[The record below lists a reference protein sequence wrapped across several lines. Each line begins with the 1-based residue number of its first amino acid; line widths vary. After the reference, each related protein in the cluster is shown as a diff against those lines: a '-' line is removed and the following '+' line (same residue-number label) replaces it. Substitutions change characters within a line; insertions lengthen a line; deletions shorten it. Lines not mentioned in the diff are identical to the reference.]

1 MEEKKDIHRI
11 EQRYDTAIRSI
22 EKDKGIIK
30 ENKEIILQF
39 LRDCELGKTIKGRQ
53 KKKIGKGRL
62 LRASSILKSMS
73 KEWFRIPINKVTQPE
88 MERFISDLDSGKILS
103 RKGKPYTEET
113 KVTIKK
119 FIKKFYKWLL
129 GDGIRYPDLVDWI
142 DTSGKQAEIPALRKQ
157 EIEKL
162 LERTG
167 GVRDKALIIILFDSG
182 ARIEEFLNLRLD
194 DVKVKKESVAELQ
207 PYNAPLSEK
216 DYYKIRIR
224 FSKTKPRT
232 ISILL
237 CTKYLNDWIKEH
249 PQNNNPNAFLFD
261 LTYPNVKK
269 ILMRKG
275 KKVLNKNLSPH
286 ILRHSSM
293 TYYANIIKNRYHFC
307 YRYGLAMS
315 SNVVD
320 RYIDRSGILEEET
333 ADAVKVDEITRF
345 KKDHEKFKEELDVLN
360 EKYEKTQEV
369 LQKLLVS
376 SIVSREI
383 IKKDPRFRK
392 AFEEMI
398 KELVT
403 EGKISEFLVD
413 VFNK

>member
-11 EQRYDTAIRSI
+11 KERYDTAIKSI

-30 ENKEIILQF
+30 ENKEIILRF

-73 KEWFRIPINKVTQPE
+73 KEWFRKPFDKVTQPE
-88 MERFISDLDSGKILS
+88 MERFISDLENGKTLS
-103 RKGKPYTEET
+103 HKGKPYTEET

-119 FIKKFYKWLL
+119 FIKKFYKWLM
-129 GDGIRYPDLVDWI
+129 GDGIRYPEIIDWI

-162 LERTG
+162 IERTG
-167 GVRDKALIIILFDSG
+167 SVRDKALIIILFDSG

-194 DVKVKKESVAELQ
+194 DVKVRKENIAELQ
-207 PYNAPLSEK
+207 PYNTALSEK

-237 CTKYLNDWIKEH
+237 CTKYLNDWLKEH
-249 PQNNNPNAFLFD
+249 PQRNNSNAFLFD

-275 KKVLNKNLSPH
+275 KKILNKNLSPH
-286 ILRHSSM
+286 ILRHTSM
-293 TYYANIIKNRYHFC
+293 TYYANIIKNRYQFC

-315 SNVVD
+315 TNVVD

-345 KKDHEKFKEELDVLN
+345 KKDYEQFKEELSNLN
-360 EKYEKTQEV
+360 EKYEKTQEI
-369 LQKLLVS
+369 LQDLLLDA
-376 SIVSREI
+376 IISRET
-383 IKKDPRFRK
+383 IKKDPRFRDAYK
-392 AFEEMI
+392 ETVKEMAA
-398 KELVT
+398 K
-403 EGKISEFLVD
+403 GKITVS
-413 VFNK
+413 